1 MNPGSSVIPG
11 APGSAHLSRVAIPLF
26 GVHLCAFCRS
36 LPPAAPGRK
45 QGGRRSEKLTE
56 PEEKKTATLRTER
69 EEESER
75 ASERERGRGG
85 RKKGAREREKR
96 GVRKSGREAE
106 SCVN

>member
-56 PEEKKTATLRTER
+56 PEEKKALRTER

>member
-56 PEEKKTATLRTER
+56 PEEKKAATLRTER

-75 ASERERGRGG
+75 ASEREREGEEGEKKVRGKGRNG
-85 RKKGAREREKR
+85 E
-96 GVRKSGREAE
+96 
-106 SCVN
+106 